1 MPKLAY
7 LCSVKK
13 RQNIMKQRININK
26 SLNREEQKQAVN
38 DFFLRQPTA
47 KKLLEAGAEIK
58 ECSPRRRFVIQ
69 TADLQCVAQI
79 YIESDHCRIE
89 YYEDEREFTLKEV
102 ARQLNVTPDRCRQLV
117 GDGQLAAT
125 KRAGAWYVRSSDLAA
140 YTAGKTAA
148 KEEREKAAADKNREY
163 MKEYMRQKR
172 KKEKEEKAAAAAAAA
187 PAGQQAETIHSPA
200 VTSQQKEEEEKEEK
214 KKKPGWWSLVWRFA
228 LICPMLMYM
237 AIFRRD
243 VPSWMKKILEKAEF

>member
-1 MPKLAY
+1 
-7 LCSVKK
+7 
-13 RQNIMKQRININK
+13 MKQRININK
-26 SLNREEQKQAVN
+26 NLNREEQKQAVN

-47 KKLLEAGAEIK
+47 KKLLDAGAEIK

-117 GDGQLAAT
+117 GDGQLTAT

-140 YTAGKTAA
+140 YTAGKDAK
-148 KEEREKAAADKNREY
+148 KEEKKAAAADRNREY
-163 MKEYMRQKR
+163 MREYMAEKR
-172 KKEKEEKAAAAAAAA
+172 KKEKEEKTARTTAAAA
-187 PAGQQAETIHSPA
+187 PASQQAETIHSPI
-200 VTSQQKEEEEKEEK
+200 VPSPKEEKEKKEEEKEK
-214 KKKPGWWSLVWRFA
+214 KDPGWWGLVWRFM

-243 VPSWMKKILEKAEF
+243 IPNWMKKILHRTEI

>member
-1 MPKLAY
+1 
-7 LCSVKK
+7 
-13 RQNIMKQRININK
+13 MKQRININK

-47 KKLLEAGAEIK
+47 KKLLDAGAEIK

-89 YYEDEREFTLKEV
+89 YYEDEKREFTLKEV
-102 ARQLNVTPDRCRQLV
+102 AAKLNVTPDRCRQLV
-117 GDGQLAAT
+117 GDGSLAAA

-148 KEEREKAAADKNREY
+148 KEEREKAAADRNREY
-163 MKEYMRQKR
+163 MREYMAKKR
-172 KKEKEEKAAAAAAAA
+172 KAEKEEKAAAAADK
-187 PAGQQAETIHSPA
+187 QQTETIHSPA
-200 VTSQQKEEEEKEEK
+200 VDDSPKEEK
-214 KKKPGWWSLVWRFA
+214 PSLWRTLWRA
-228 LICPMLMYM
+228 IWLVPIILYL
-237 AIFRRD
+237 AIFKRD
-243 VPSWMKKILEKAEF
+243 IPEWWKKIL